1 METFRWDRIFVCFRF
16 PLFMFFPCSKNSKS
30 YIQEKLV
37 WNFLKSFLL
46 FRGNSD
52 KNSRCTLLQLD
63 VEVASHAP
71 KSLFP
76 FCFCLIWSGMDP
88 EILKRWMGRGE
99 GYMSVTMK
107 ILGFRWSK
115 KAQITLE
122 TIGFWQN
129 ISIIRKK
136 KEKLR

>member
-1 METFRWDRIFVCFRF
+1 
-16 PLFMFFPCSKNSKS
+16 
-30 YIQEKLV
+30 
-37 WNFLKSFLL
+37 
-46 FRGNSD
+46 
-52 KNSRCTLLQLD
+52 
-63 VEVASHAP
+63 
-71 KSLFP
+71 
-76 FCFCLIWSGMDP
+76 MDP
-88 EILKRWMGRGE
+88 EILKRWVRSEE

-122 TIGFWQN
+122 NIGFWQN